1 MAYTPRNAEYTK
13 EFNRKLFIRLLRQ
26 QPLSRAE
33 IARRTGL
40 TRAAASLIV
49 DDLLSEHIL
58 RELSPT
64 ISGRGR
70 APTPLAVCGNAYY
83 AAGVYLNRTGC
94 RAGISDLS
102 GNLISE
108 SAVYLQ
114 ENDGGTSGVS
124 LLAQTLKALITKA
137 KLPAGKLLGVGIS
150 APGPLDTEEG
160 RILNPPGFAL
170 WQQSAIAPLLQKYLQ
185 LPVYLENNASS
196 LAIYNYEKRAQDGM
210 EDFLLLLVDSG
221 VGSGVI
227 SGGKLL
233 KSASNYTCELGHVSI
248 HYKGRRCPCGNI
260 GCLETYAAI
269 PNLLHDWPNFHSW
282 EEIIDSPT
290 LQAQQA
296 LEAEASYLSAGIVT
310 LTNLINIKTVL
321 LAGNILYGFERLQPL
336 ISQNI
341 AGRPLAH
348 EEKPLQIFP
357 ALCMPGTDL
366 CAACNIVFNRFLAS

>member
-1 MAYTPRNAEYTK
+1 MAYKPRNAEYTK
-13 EFNRKLFIRLLRQ
+13 DFNRKLFIRLLRQ

-40 TRAAASLIV
+40 TRAAASLIA

-58 RELSPT
+58 CELPPT
-64 ISGRGR
+64 VSGRGR
-70 APTPLAVCGNAYY
+70 APIPLAVCGDSYY

-102 GNLISE
+102 GNLILETTVHLHENE
-108 SAVYLQ
+108 S
-114 ENDGGTSGVS
+114 GTSAVS
-124 LLAQTLKALITKA
+124 LLTQALKMLISKA
-137 KLPAGKLLGVGIS
+137 DLPPEKLLGVGIS

-160 RILNPPGFAL
+160 RILNPPRFGL
-170 WQQSAIAPLLQKYLQ
+170 WQQSAIASLLQEQLQ

-196 LAIYNYEKRAQDGM
+196 LAIYNYENRAQENL

-233 KSASNYTCELGHVSI
+233 KSASHYTSELGHVSI
-248 HYKGRRCPCGNI
+248 HYKGRQCPCGNI

-269 PNLLHDWPNFHSW
+269 PNLLQDWPDFHSW
-282 EEIIDSPT
+282 KEIIDSPT
-290 LQAQQA
+290 PQAQCA

-310 LTNLINIKTVL
+310 LTNLINITTVL
-321 LAGNILYGFERLQPL
+321 LAGDILYGFERLQPL

-341 AGRPLAH
+341 TGRMLAH
-348 EEKPLQIFP
+348 GETPLQILP
-357 ALCMPGTDL
+357 AFCMPGTEL
-366 CAACNIVFNRFLAS
+366 CAACNIVFNRFLAL